1 MKRIVLLVV
10 LLAAPAAF
18 CEGTQVWKQ
27 SSYDEFAK
35 GTAKGVA
42 MRSDGVIELAPSFRQ
57 LYVTPSTYIWAIA
70 TDHEGNVFAAAGS
83 PSRVYRVSLSGQAT
97 VVFQP
102 QELQVQAL
110 IAAPDGTLF
119 AATSPDGKVYRIQR
133 RTPEPPAKGQK
144 GEAKAEPKNQL
155 KPETKPAAEKPAPAD
170 NQENARVPV
179 DPDYTSSLFF
189 DPKTKYIWALALDKE
204 GRLYVAT
211 GDHGEIFRVE
221 KTGNGSVFFKSDEA
235 HIRAMQFDPR
245 GNLIAGTDG
254 SGLVYRISPA
264 GEAFVLYS
272 APKKEITALA
282 VDPEGNIYAAGVGEK
297 RAQSSAQPII
307 PIGAQPPPN
316 APAGPGISI
325 TSVAPQ
331 TPAGAPPQIS
341 MGASGANSS
350 EVYSIAPDGAPR
362 RIWSPQD
369 VVYALAFDAR
379 GRLIAGTGN
388 RGHIYALTPAGD
400 YTDLAKATASQVT
413 AFAVG
418 AGGNLFAA
426 TSNLGKVFVIGSAPE
441 AEGTYES
448 DVFDARIFSKW
459 GRAEVRGSGS
469 FELYAHSGNVDNPDR
484 NWSPWRKVDLQH
496 DAAID
501 VPPARFVQWR
511 VVLHPGT
518 QPTSIDSVALNY
530 RAKNVAPVVEEV
542 YVQVG
547 ARYNAMPKA
556 TTDNSPVTVGPQVP
570 QQRFDAP
577 TPAAVRDRD
586 SIAVRWN
593 ARDEN
598 DDQLLYNVYFRG
610 DNEAEWKLLKD
621 KLSDRFYSWEAG
633 LLPDGGYTLRVVAS
647 DAPSHSPDEALT
659 ASKESARFEVDHTPP
674 TVQALNARME
684 NGIVHVTFRAEDG
697 FSPIKR
703 AEYSV
708 DAGEWQFVE
717 PVGQISDAKLENYDF
732 NTSLSANPT
741 VQPAPPSR
749 GGDHGAAEKTTSEHV
764 VMVRVWDRYD
774 NVGTAKLLVK

>member
-1 MKRIVLLVV
+1 M

-18 CEGTQVWKQ
+18 SEGTQTWKQ
-27 SSYDEFAK
+27 SSYDDFAK

-42 MRSDGVIELAPSFRQ
+42 LRSDGTIELAPSFRQ

-70 TDHEGNVFAAAGS
+70 ADREGNVFAAAGS

-110 IAAPDGTLF
+110 IAAPDGTLY

-133 RTPEPPAKGQK
+133 RMPEPAPRGKK
-144 GEAKAEPKNQL
+144 GEAKAEPKDAAR
-155 KPETKPAAEKPAPAD
+155 ETKTEAPPAAEKPPQGP
-170 NQENARVPV
+170 NENTENARVPV

-189 DPKTKYIWALALDKE
+189 DPKTKYIWALALDRE

-221 KTGNGSVFFKSDEA
+221 KNGTGSVFFKSDEA

-254 SGLVYRISPA
+254 SGLVYRISPT

-297 RAQSSAQPII
+297 RAQSSAPPVIPMVNQP
-307 PIGAQPPPN
+307 PAAQPV
-316 APAGPGISI
+316 GPGISI
-325 TSVAPQ
+325 TTIAPQ
-331 TPAGAPPQIS
+331 TVPGAPPQIS
-341 MGASGANSS
+341 AGGGANSS

-369 VVYALAFDAR
+369 VVYALAFDSR

-388 RGHIYALTPAGD
+388 RGHIFAITPNGD

-413 AFAVG
+413 SFAVG

-426 TSNLGKVFVIGSAPE
+426 TSNLGKIFMIGSAPE

-448 DVFDARIFSKW
+448 DVYDARIFSKW
-459 GRAEVRGSGS
+459 GRAEVRGTGS

-484 NWSPWRKVDLQH
+484 NWSPWRRVDLQH
-496 DAAID
+496 DGPLD
-501 VPPARFVQWR
+501 VPAARFVQWR

-518 QPTSIDSVALNY
+518 QPTTIDSVALNY
-530 RAKNVAPVVEEV
+530 RAKNVAPVVDDV

-547 ARYNAMPKA
+547 ARYNAMPKQSG
-556 TTDNSPVTVGPQVP
+556 DNAPITVGPP
-570 QQRFDAP
+570 QGSQPRFDQP

-593 ARDEN
+593 AHDEN
-598 DDQLLYNVYFRG
+598 DDQLLYSVYFRG
-610 DNEAEWKLLKD
+610 DNETEWKLLKD

-633 LLPDGGYTLRVVAS
+633 LMPDGGYTLRVVAS
-647 DAPSHSPDEALT
+647 DAPSHSPDEALS
-659 ASKESARFEVDHTPP
+659 AMKESARFEVDHTPP
-674 TVQALNARME
+674 IVQALNARME
-684 NGIVHVTFRAEDG
+684 NGVVHVTFRAEDG

-708 DAGEWQFVE
+708 DAGDWQFVE
-717 PVGQISDAKLENYDF
+717 PVGQISDARLENYDF
-732 NTSLSANPT
+732 NTGMPATPT
-741 VQPAPPSR
+741 VQAPPASR
-749 GGDHGAAEKTTSEHV
+749 GGGNGAVEKTGSEHV
-764 VMVRVWDRYD
+764 VMIRVWDRYD
-774 NVGTAKLLVK
+774 NMGTAKLVVK